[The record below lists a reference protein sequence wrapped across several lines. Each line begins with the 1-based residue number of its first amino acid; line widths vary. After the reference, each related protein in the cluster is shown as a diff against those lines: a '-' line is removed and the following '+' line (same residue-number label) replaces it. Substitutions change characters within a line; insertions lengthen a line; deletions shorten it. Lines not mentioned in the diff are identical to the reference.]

1 MLRRVSCA
9 SAPKET
15 TTANFF
21 ELVLECP
28 CKFITSEALEPYFA
42 GVSVRLW

>member
-9 SAPKET
+9 SAPKGV
-15 TTANFF
+15 TTADFF
-21 ELVLECP
+21 ELVLECSG
-28 CKFITSEALEPYFA
+28 KFITSEALEPYFA